1 MANKKTNKEFFAEVI
16 ALAGANQELADWAT
30 KQIKA
35 LDKKAENRK
44 PTKTQEANI
53 GLKAQIVAVL
63 QALGKP
69 ATVSDLLASGQFD
82 ASVSNQ
88 KLTSLLTQMVKAQEV
103 VRETDKKKAF
113 FSVPIE
119 AVEGDEPDTEDEDE
133 DDELRHLI
141 ID

>member
-1 MANKKTNKEFFAEVI
+1 MANKKTNKDFFAEVI
-16 ALAGANQELADWAT
+16 ALAGENKELADWAS
-30 KQIKA
+30 KQIEA
-35 LDKKAENRK
+35 LNKKAENRK
-44 PTKTQEANI
+44 PTKTQEANV

-113 FSVPIE
+113 FSVPAGVAE
-119 AVEGDEPDTEDEDE
+119 AEGDEPDADAEGDEPVTE
-133 DDELRHLI
+133 
-141 ID
+141 